1 MKCAFSE
8 QITKSLPNPL
18 PELLQIVTLTQASVY
33 IIKGQAAP
41 AELST
46 DVAFGSRCRSFAILL
61 LYLLSLLPQ
70 YLSLTNNMQ
79 CIGTA
84 QYIHTGCWKDAGWHI
99 IQGVQLPCRRH
110 QRAFWLLCKG
120 TSQNSLGPCCPHTC
134 HRSREVLRPYLAHA
148 FDWTLVRVLHLL
160 DAFCW
165 TCHHLVVPEY
175 HAHAFVHLACLC
187 PFLSPSH
194 AVCLA
199 V

>member
-8 QITKSLPNPL
+8 QITKSLPKPL

-99 IQGVQLPCRRH
+99 IQCVQLPCRRH
-110 QRAFWLLCKG
+110 QRAFWLLCVKAHLK
-120 TSQNSLGPCCPHTC
+120 TAWALAAHILATEVEKYSDHISLTPSTGPWF
-134 HRSREVLRPYLAHA
+134 A
-148 FDWTLVRVLHLL
+148 FSIFSMPFAGPEGCWKLH
-160 DAFCW
+160 
-165 TCHHLVVPEY
+165 
-175 HAHAFVHLACLC
+175 
-187 PFLSPSH
+187 
-194 AVCLA
+194 
-199 V
+199 